1 MLELFCL
8 LHALRQNAFLFLRY
22 FWALKLRWSK
32 GNSIFI
38 LGELTNAHLKFKL
51 GHDLSD
57 ADQQTEETC
66 HRWFV
71 LTRHTR
77 GQTLG
82 GSRFHIDQLLSL
94 HFDSVNMHV
103 HSKARA
109 LSKPTRVVQI
119 FLLIQFSKK
128 MKRYQL
134 HQFYNCEISSRLP
147 SCHYITIWKPD
158 SCDRVWKTPNVRW
171 RKSRSKLKRNNNN
184 YNDHKESNL
193 PCYCL
198 CRRNNSI
205 L

>member
-1 MLELFCL
+1 MIEREL
-8 LHALRQNAFLFLRY
+8 
-22 FWALKLRWSK
+22 
-32 GNSIFI
+32 
-38 LGELTNAHLKFKL
+38 
-51 GHDLSD
+51 DLYSRRT
-57 ADQQTEETC
+57 DQRSSEIQI
-66 HRWFV
+66 RARFV
-71 LTRHTR
+71 RCRPANGRDVSQMVRINKKTST

-82 GSRFHIDQLLSL
+82 GSGFHIDQILSL

-119 FLLIQFSKK
+119 FLLIPFSKK